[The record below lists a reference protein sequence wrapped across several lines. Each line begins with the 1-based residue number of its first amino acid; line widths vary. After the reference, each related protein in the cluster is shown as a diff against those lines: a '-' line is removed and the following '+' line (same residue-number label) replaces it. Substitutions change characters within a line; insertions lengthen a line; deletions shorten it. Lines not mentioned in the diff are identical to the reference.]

1 MDVFQVQEY
10 ITYECDVLYECRMCR
25 TIYRSLANF
34 ILHKRNY
41 CREKYIPGGDS
52 SEVRESETFVGVL
65 SGFFLQ
71 GGGFVVNDE
80 VKASDEDSRC
90 PTPIEKPGDDA
101 STSES
106 ALDGSKSPKKT
117 LLPIIDKLLKKQKI
131 RILAKN
137 TLNEDL
143 SSKAENSDDDVVF
156 VSEESNVVL
165 QKIDTSEVAMFQTSV
180 QGPPDA
186 TPGFM
191 KSEVRFK
198 SIQIRRQS
206 PFCCCGESYRPS

>member
-1 MDVFQVQEY
+1 M
-10 ITYECDVLYECRMCR
+10 
-25 TIYRSLANF
+25 
-34 ILHKRNY
+34 
-41 CREKYIPGGDS
+41 
-52 SEVRESETFVGVL
+52 
-65 SGFFLQ
+65 
-71 GGGFVVNDE
+71 NDE